1 MDESKS
7 SLSDEIYRRRR
18 YKDNVKCQWTLAP
31 PLIFEEEVVLTFA
44 SFETEREYDFLKICT
59 SVGAAAKRALALSDR
74 LEPCPRLTE
83 VGTARCA
90 ARR

>member
-7 SLSDEIYRRRR
+7 LLSDEIHRRRR

-31 PLIFEEEVVLTFA
+31 PLIFEEEVVLTFT

-59 SVGAAAKRALALSDR
+59 SLPLRAAHSLYPIGSSPALAA
-74 LEPCPRLTE
+74 